1 MLGYWGFG
9 IRTSTY
15 LFCRGCNSTQN
26 SSHTDLGSNPDPTI
40 YWVWSWPSYSALWAS
55 VSSSPKSGL
64 HYSLPYGL
72 AIRIKGDTVGQVSGK
87 WGERRAFSWMYHSLC
102 ILNRHPCCCSCR
114 IWQMCLQPCRM
125 HWVPSWI
132 TTTVFAIDNYLWPF
146 ESSFGNMVIDEKV
159 LTLPWGRAQIVRMS
173 YSNLTTISSWAPQA
187 EGEQKKKLGGIS
199 CMSRYFVIP
208 AQHGWRDWEV
218 HSELNRKGRGRKKGM
233 IWKKA
238 MTFWVLKAPGINTKW
253 LDAQTQFGFLIK
265 SKPGVIIMVL

>member
-1 MLGYWGFG
+1 MLGYWRFG

-15 LFCRGCNSTQN
+15 LFCRLRNSTQS

-40 YWVWSWPSYSALWAS
+40 YCVWSWPSYSALWAS

-146 ESSFGNMVIDEKV
+146 ESSFRNMVIDEKV
-159 LTLPWGRAQIVRMS
+159 LTLLWGRAQIVRMS
-173 YSNLTTISSWAPQA
+173 YSNLTTISSWASQA
-187 EGEQKKKLGGIS
+187 EGEQKKNWVGSHACLDILSFLHSMGEGTE
-199 CMSRYFVIP
+199 RYTVSWTGKEG
-208 AQHGWRDWEV
+208 AGRRAW
-218 HSELNRKGRGRKKGM
+218 SEKKQWPYGY
-233 IWKKA
+233 
-238 MTFWVLKAPGINTKW
+238 LKPQA
-253 LDAQTQFGFLIK
+253 
-265 SKPGVIIMVL
+265 